1 MIEGFGDGDHL
12 AVKDRGG
19 TPMASDYIFYFT
31 TGSGGGGPGR
41 G

>member
-1 MIEGFGDGDHL
+1 MK

-19 TPMASDYIFYFT
+19 TPLATDYIFYFTTGT
-31 TGSGGGGPGR
+31 TGSGGGGPGQ